1 MRRVVSGLFL
11 CLLLAACTVGIV
23 RQEVLTPIVVTWTPI
38 PMATGTPQPTS
49 IVVTLTT
56 PVPSLTPTSPPTHQS
71 TALPPSP
78 PPATATPAA
87 TVTPLVPSP
96 PAVPV
101 QHLFVSPSWPQSRTL
116 FGLWGFAPA
125 RGRLYFSND
134 GGDTWEQPQQGLE
147 GELIDLAVSPDYAR
161 DRTLLAGVAGWGVF
175 KSTDGGKS
183 WLPSNGGLLDMYVG
197 QILFSPGYER
207 DKTVFARSG
216 ELYRSTDG
224 AATWQALGVKL
235 NCVAISPEFDQD
247 QTLMGISADADVVL
261 QSRDGGD
268 TWEYVSDVPDGATLS
283 IRMLS
288 IAPLFSKWQV
298 VFAYSYYTW
307 YHSVDGGRSWN
318 DVHILA
324 PPGSRYHVQR
334 PQLVYGPEIGEGRV
348 LFLQTTVYDNSTD
361 PVSVRNIL
369 YYSED
374 AVNWRTVELPDDISP
389 TAIAIS
395 PAFAQDRLLF
405 VGTNDGRVIALDAA
419 TLVEGL

>member
-1 MRRVVSGLFL
+1 MRRVVFISFL
-11 CLLLAACTVGIV
+11 CLFLTACTVGVIN
-23 RQEVLTPIVVTWTPI
+23 QAALTPV
-38 PMATGTPQPTS
+38 ATQVSALAPVDTPQSTMP
-49 IVVTLTT
+49 
-56 PVPSLTPTSPPTHQS
+56 PVASSTPTRFPTATPSPTRQIIV
-71 TALPPSP
+71 LPSSP
-78 PPATATPAA
+78 PPATATPAV
-87 TVTPLVPSP
+87 TVTPLVSGP
-96 PAVPV
+96 PAMPV

-134 GGDTWEQPQQGLE
+134 GGNTWEQPQQGLE
-147 GELIDLAVSPDYAR
+147 GELVNLAVSPNYAR

-224 AATWQALGVKL
+224 AVTWQALGVKL

-268 TWEYVSDVPDGATLS
+268 TWEYVSDLPDGATLS

-288 IAPLFSKWQV
+288 IAPLSSKWQV
-298 VFAYSYYTW
+298 VFAYSYHIW
-307 YHSVDGGRSWN
+307 YHSVDGGRTWS

-334 PQLVYGPEIGEGRV
+334 PQLVYGPETGEGRV

-374 AVNWRTVELPDDISP
+374 AVNWRTVEPPDDISP

-395 PAFAQDRLLF
+395 PAFARDGLLF
-405 VGTNDGRVIALDAA
+405 VGTSDGRVIALDAA
-419 TLVEGL
+419 TLIGE